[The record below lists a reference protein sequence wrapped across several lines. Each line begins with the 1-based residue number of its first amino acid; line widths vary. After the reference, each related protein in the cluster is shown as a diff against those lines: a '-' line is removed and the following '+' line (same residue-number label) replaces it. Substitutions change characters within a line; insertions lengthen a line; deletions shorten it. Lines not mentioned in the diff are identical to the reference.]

1 MLSSY
6 MICKEWKFEQ
16 KENSKTLGHWEI
28 SNEVSLSNIANNCS
42 NKLMN
47 NVSQ

>member
-1 MLSSY
+1 

-28 SNEVSLSNIANNCS
+28 SNEVSLSNIGTIAAIN
-42 NKLMN
+42 L
-47 NVSQ
+47 